1 VVQGLQKVVTVAR
14 APDARL
20 TRRFSCS
27 VFIVWLLWLCG
38 ADALPLC
45 FPPSLPCLDVR
56 GEERRSASFSPSPP
70 SLTQLAGGPTAPNL
84 LLPAWLRP
92 SPPPPMAQQQQLHP
106 LLSPRP
112 CSFLQPPAVSSAR
125 KGQCEAKAASF
136 SF

>member
-38 ADALPLC
+38 AEALPLC

-84 LLPAWLRP
+84 LLPGLASALASASNGSAAAAPPFTLSSSMLLPSTPCGKLSKKRP
-92 SPPPPMAQQQQLHP
+92 
-106 LLSPRP
+106 
-112 CSFLQPPAVSSAR
+112 V
-125 KGQCEAKAASF
+125 
-136 SF
+136 